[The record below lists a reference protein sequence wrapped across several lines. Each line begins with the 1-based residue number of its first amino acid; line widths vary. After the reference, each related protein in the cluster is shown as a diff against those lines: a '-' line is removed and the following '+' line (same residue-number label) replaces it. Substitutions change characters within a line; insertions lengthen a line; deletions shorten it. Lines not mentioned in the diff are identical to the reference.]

1 MSVFK
6 FRQFDVRQ
14 ADSAMKIGTDAMI
27 FGALI
32 ETNGKKQALDIG
44 TGTGVLSLMAAQ
56 QNPQL
61 QVTAIEIESNAA
73 SEARHNFENSPFT
86 ERLKVLHQ
94 DFLTLENH
102 AFDLIFSNPPYFEN
116 AYKSGVQGRD
126 FARHDDSLPLGKLF
140 QRISEL
146 LSDEGHCWLIL
157 PHLTMDQYDS
167 EARSLGLF
175 LEKEIAVFGK
185 KEQLVR
191 KISCFSKSQKQPICE
206 TLVVRNADGSYTEQ
220 YKELT
225 REFHWN
231 VL

>member
-1 MSVFK
+1 MSIFK
-6 FRQFDVRQ
+6 FRQFDVKQ

-32 ETNGKKQALDIG
+32 ETRGKKQALDIG

-61 QVTAIEIESNAA
+61 QVTAIEIEANAA
-73 SEARHNFENSPFT
+73 REARHNFENSPFRD
-86 ERLKVLHQ
+86 RLKVLHQ
-94 DFLTLENH
+94 DFLTLENQS
-102 AFDLIFSNPPYFEN
+102 FDLIFSNPPYFGN
-116 AYKSGVQGRD
+116 AYKSGVQERD
-126 FARHDDSLPLGKLF
+126 FARHDDVLPLGKLF

-146 LSDEGHCWLIL
+146 LSDDGHCWLIL
-157 PHLTMDQYDS
+157 PHLTMDQYAI
-167 EARSLGLF
+167 EAVSLGLF
-175 LEKEIAVFGK
+175 LQKEVSVFGK
-185 KEQLVR
+185 KDQLVR
-191 KISCFSKSQKQPICE
+191 KISCFSKTQKEPVYE